1 MLTLSGM
8 IVANVGTDYIN
19 TYLKSKKYA
28 KEDEGKA
35 VEYWV
40 NGLIARERLDI
51 DDFENFLFD
60 ELSF

>member
-35 VEYWV
+35 VEYCLMNYLLESEKV
-40 NGLIARERLDI
+40 FGFIK
-51 DDFENFLFD
+51 
-60 ELSF
+60 

>member
-28 KEDEGKA
+28 KD
-35 VEYWV
+35 
-40 NGLIARERLDI
+40 
-51 DDFENFLFD
+51 
-60 ELSF
+60 